1 MNKIIEKYKKNVSLH
16 LKFDTMPKV
25 KTHSGAKK
33 RLKLT
38 GKKKVKAFQ
47 TKTSHRMKSKSKKAK
62 RHLRDAQVLNAV
74 DQPRMKALLGI
85 N

>member
-1 MNKIIEKYKKNVSLH
+1 
-16 LKFDTMPKV
+16 MPKV

-38 GKKKVKAFQ
+38 GKKKVKAYQ
-47 TKTSHRMKSKSKKAK
+47 TKTSHRMKSKTKKAK
-62 RHLRDAQVLNAV
+62 RHLRTSQVLSSA
-74 DQPRMKALLGI
+74 DQGRMKALLGI